1 LRRGLTMREVEQP
14 KVYLLSRP
22 SINTKAMLDYLREIG
37 GEAWYERVGVKLALS
52 EIPAAEGLIEFMG
65 RLCYKSW
72 EPGLNKNVTKIR
84 EDRSDYMLN
93 LLRSAHGSV
102 LTHAWFS
109 FVIHDGSRVFTAE
122 MNRHGVG
129 TAISEQSLRYV
140 RLDDI
145 PMWFPHNTLSEES
158 IRIMRTTVNEIE
170 GAISAIYEL
179 EGIESAEDFHNKKQ
193 ITSAVRRIA
202 PLGMATE
209 EGWSANVRALRHVIE
224 MRTAEGAE
232 EEIRLIANQI
242 ACIMRDE
249 CPALFGDYTVTE
261 NDAWLTEHRK
271 V

>member
-1 LRRGLTMREVEQP
+1 MREVKQP
-14 KVYLLSRP
+14 KVYLISRP

-145 PMWFPHNTLSEES
+145 PMWLPHGTLKEES
-158 IRIMRTTVNEIE
+158 IEVMRSTVGMIE
-170 GAISAIYEL
+170 EAVIAIYAL
-179 EGIESAEDFHNKKQ
+179 EGIDNAADFQTKKT

-224 MRTAEGAE
+224 MRTAAGAE
-232 EEIRLIANQI
+232 EEIRIIAGQI
-242 ACIMRDE
+242 ARLMQSE
-249 CPALFGDYTVTE
+249 CPLLFGDYTVT
-261 NDAWLTEHRK
+261 DQGAWVTEHKK